1 MTMYCRA
8 TAGSYRAFVGPAAVD
23 YAGYGTR
30 AEFYQ
35 FEYQELGDA
44 LAADGSYS
52 WEAGETRI
60 SKRGAHAT
68 GKVAWGLCCVM

>member
-1 MTMYCRA
+1 MTFTEIPVQLDAAVLSDDYVLQ
-8 TAGSYRAFVGPAAVD
+8 SYGGFFTGAFVGTAAVD

-52 WEAGETRI
+52 WEAGETRN
-60 SKRGAHAT
+60 K
-68 GKVAWGLCCVM
+68 

>member
-1 MTMYCRA
+1 FFTGA
-8 TAGSYRAFVGPAAVD
+8 LVGLAAVD
-23 YAGYGTR
+23 YAGYGTQ

-52 WEAGETRI
+52 WEAGETRD
-60 SKRGAHAT
+60 K
-68 GKVAWGLCCVM
+68 

>member
-1 MTMYCRA
+1 MKSNLQNYTLRILPLFSIYHNH
-8 TAGSYRAFVGPAAVD
+8 TGAFVGLAAVD
-23 YAGYGTR
+23 YAGYGTQ

-52 WEAGETRI
+52 WEAGETRD
-60 SKRGAHAT
+60 K
-68 GKVAWGLCCVM
+68 